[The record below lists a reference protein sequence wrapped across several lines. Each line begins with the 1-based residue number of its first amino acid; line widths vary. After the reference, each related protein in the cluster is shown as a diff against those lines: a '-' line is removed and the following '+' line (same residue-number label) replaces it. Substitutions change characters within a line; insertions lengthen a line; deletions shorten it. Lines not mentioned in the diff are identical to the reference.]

1 MKYLDY
7 FVILNLIAYCSIL
20 YFPIVDNFMRI
31 FFGIINAVCLY
42 GYLVDLYDNKFSR
55 YVVITYNKDKD
66 TVKIHKKISSLS
78 NAKKIKYN
86 LERNYWRI
94 QNCNDNIVCNR
105 EIYLVKI

>member
-20 YFPIVDNFMRI
+20 YFPIFDNFMRI

-42 GYLVDLYDNKFSR
+42 GYLVDLYDNKFCR

-66 TVKIHKKISSLS
+66 NDVLRKTLLYWMTSSADW
-78 NAKKIKYN
+78 NANKEDVY
-86 LERNYWRI
+86 
-94 QNCNDNIVCNR
+94 Q
-105 EIYLVKI
+105 IYVEHGLQSEFSGSLGL